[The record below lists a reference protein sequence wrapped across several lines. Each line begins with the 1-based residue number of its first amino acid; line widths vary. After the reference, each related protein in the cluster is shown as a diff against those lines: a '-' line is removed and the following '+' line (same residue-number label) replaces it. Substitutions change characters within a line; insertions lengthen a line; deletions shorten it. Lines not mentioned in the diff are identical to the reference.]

1 MCRRGTHT
9 AQNECTKTLSD
20 RLVQAAVRAGV
31 PALSVFDVL
40 AGDETWMR
48 EVARHDG
55 AHPSEAWY
63 ERLAQR
69 VLQWEDWWFRKT

>member
-1 MCRRGTHT
+1 M
-9 AQNECTKTLSD
+9 
-20 RLVQAAVRAGV
+20 QAAVRAGV

-40 AGDETWMR
+40 AGDEIWMR

-55 AHPSEAWY
+55 DHPSGAGY